1 MGVNLSGRSFLKL
14 LDLTTEEIE
23 YLLKLSKNFKDM
35 KRAGVPHR
43 YLEGKNIVL
52 LFQKTSTRT
61 RCAFE
66 VGGMDLGM
74 GVTYL
79 DPGSSQMGKKE
90 SIEDTA
96 RVLDRFYDGIEFRGF
111 AQSDVE
117 ELAAGASVPVWNG
130 LTTEWH
136 PTQMLADILTV
147 QENFNYDIKGKTLV
161 FMGDAANNV
170 ARSLMVVCAKLGLNF
185 VACGPKEN
193 MPAADLVET
202 CEAIA
207 AACPKPCAVVQGG
220 ATRADSVRNGLAAAT
235 GELVAIHDAARPF
248 VSESVIT
255 AALTAAAETG
265 AAAPAVPVK
274 DTVKVADSSGRVLDT
289 PDRATLYAVQTPQC
303 FRRALYTRALAAVT
317 GEKARLVTDDCSLF
331 ELAGLPVR
339 LTEGDYANYK
349 ITTKEDLQKEKT
361 MRIGHGYDVH
371 RLVEDRK
378 LIMGGVEIPYEKGLL
393 GHSDADVLLHAV
405 MDAVLGA
412 AALGDIG
419 QHFPDNDPAY
429 KGADSLALTRE
440 VARIIAEHGYKVGN
454 IDATILCQ
462 RPKLAPHIPAMRRN
476 IADAFGLPVD
486 AVSVKAT
493 TEEHLGFTGEGL
505 GIAAHAVALIE

>member
-1 MGVNLSGRSFLKL
+1 MAQPNMPAV
-14 LDLTTEEIE
+14 T
-23 YLLKLSKNFKDM
+23 
-35 KRAGVPHR
+35 AV
-43 YLEGKNIVL
+43 IV
-52 LFQKTSTRT
+52 
-61 RCAFE
+61 
-66 VGGMDLGM
+66 
-74 GVTYL
+74 
-79 DPGSSQMGKKE
+79 
-90 SIEDTA
+90 
-96 RVLDRFYDGIEFRGF
+96 
-111 AQSDVE
+111 
-117 ELAAGASVPVWNG
+117 AAGASRRMGFDKLSFRLPDGRSVLQTSCDALAAHPAVTG
-130 LTTEWH
+130 L
-136 PTQMLADILTV
+136 V
-147 QENFNYDIKGKTLV
+147 LV
-161 FMGDAANNV
+161 CGGNRAA
-170 ARSLMVVCAKLGLNF
+170 
-185 VACGPKEN
+185 
-193 MPAADLVET
+193 

-207 AACPKPCAVVQGG
+207 AHCPKPCTVVQGG
-220 ATRADSVRNGLAAAT
+220 ATRADSVRSGLAAAE

-248 VSESVIT
+248 VSKAVID
-255 AALTAAAETG
+255 AALMAAAADG

-274 DTVKVADSSGRVLDT
+274 DTIKIADGAGRVAAT
-289 PDRATLYAVQTPQC
+289 PDRASLYAVQTPQC
-303 FRRALYTRALAAVT
+303 FRRSLYLQALSAVT
-317 GEKARLVTDDCSLF
+317 GEKASLVTDDCSLF
-331 ELAGLPVR
+331 ELAGLPVT

-378 LIMGGVEIPYEKGLL
+378 LILGGVEIPFEKGLL

-429 KGADSLALTRE
+429 KGADSLQLTRE
-440 VARIIAEHGYKVGN
+440 VAKIIAAHGYRVGN

-462 RPKLAPHIPAMRRN
+462 RPKLAPHIPAMREK
-476 IADAFGLPVD
+476 IADAFGLPAD